1 MCYNDKIKMMV
12 DIRWGWG
19 DDTMIVLMAVTIMAT
34 IMMMEVVE
42 LYYYYY
48 FFFLW
53 NILGV
58 EILFT
63 NELNLKIN
71 YRILK
76 KHRKI
81 LLKKY
86 FI

>member
-1 MCYNDKIKMMV
+1 VGWWHNDSL
-12 DIRWGWG
+12 DGSNDYG
-19 DDTMIVLMAVTIMAT
+19 NNNDDGGYWIIL
-34 IMMMEVVE
+34 
-42 LYYYYY
+42 LLL
-48 FFFLW
+48 FFLW